1 MGGGSNEIYKKPSSK
16 YVLGFCN
23 ACSENCHNDCSKQ
36 SGCGYC
42 ASYGV

>member
-1 MGGGSNEIYKKPSSK
+1 MDQMKFIKKPSSK

>member
-1 MGGGSNEIYKKPSSK
+1 MKFIKKPSAK

-23 ACSENCHNDCSKQ
+23 ACSENCHNDCAKQ

-42 ASYGV
+42 AAYGDAK